1 MRSSNFPESY
11 THYKIWVK
19 AFTFKNEGQSSDPI
33 EVLTDV
39 TGPGAPIFRNISCVN
54 DKTLSLEW
62 ALPITFDRSVDY
74 FVIQYRIQIP
84 KHMEKRSKNIQIHLD
99 NDHHQDLTGNGKDFT
114 ETLIVNDVMQA
125 NSQNFEYR

>member
-1 MRSSNFPESY
+1 MYVSSNFPESY

-19 AFTFKNEGQSSDPI
+19 AFTFKNEGQSSEPI

-74 FVIQYRIQIP
+74 FVIQYRIQALRHMDSP
-84 KHMEKRSKNIQIHLD
+84 KNTLD
-99 NDHHQDLTGNGKDFT
+99 VEKDFS
-114 ETLIVNDVMQA
+114 EALIVNDIMQA
-125 NSQNFEYR
+125 NSQNFEYRYTEWKM